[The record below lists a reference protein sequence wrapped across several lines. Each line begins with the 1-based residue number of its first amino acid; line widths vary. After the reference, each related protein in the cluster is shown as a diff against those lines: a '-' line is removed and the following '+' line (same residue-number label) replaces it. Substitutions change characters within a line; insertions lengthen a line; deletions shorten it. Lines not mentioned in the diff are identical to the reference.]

1 MVISERHVKIQ
12 ISNIVVDCRHY
23 IFHPKEHED
32 LPKKFNDAEAELKGI
47 GRLFPE
53 GKIAR
58 YVKTYREELA
68 HLPMLAGVDSAC
80 SEKDGKL

>member
-12 ISNIVVDCRHY
+12 IYEIVSGCRDY

-47 GRLFPE
+47 SRLFPE
-53 GKIAR
+53 GKIVR
-58 YVKTYREELA
+58 YLKTYQEELA
-68 HLPMLAGVDSAC
+68 HLRRLAGLAPTDTHHT
-80 SEKDGKL
+80 

>member
-12 ISNIVVDCRHY
+12 IFEIVNSCRGF
-23 IFHPKEHED
+23 IFHPTEHEN
-32 LPKKFNDAEAELKGI
+32 LPKAFNDAEAELKGI

-58 YVKTYREELA
+58 YVKCYSEELA
-68 HLPMLAGVDSAC
+68 QLRMLAGLEPQETG
-80 SEKDGKL
+80 SEQ

>member
-12 ISNIVVDCRHY
+12 IFEIVSGCRGY

-32 LPKKFNDAEAELKGI
+32 LPKKFSDAEAELKGI
-47 GRLFPE
+47 GRLFPD

-58 YVKTYREELA
+58 YLKVYSEELA
-68 HLPMLAGVDSAC
+68 HLRMLTGV
-80 SEKDGKL
+80 

>member
-12 ISNIVVDCRHY
+12 IFNIVSSCRGY
-23 IFHPKEHED
+23 IFHPKDYED
-32 LPKKFNDAEAELKGI
+32 LPQKFNDAAAELKGI

-58 YVKTYREELA
+58 YVKRYSEELA
-68 HLPMLAGVDSAC
+68 QLRLLAGIDNQ
-80 SEKDGKL
+80 EERPTG